1 MIPRI
6 FIDADK
12 IHNNIATI
20 DGSDLNYLKNVMRL
34 KVGDEIAVL
43 DNKSREFA
51 SKIISMDKNSIKAQ
65 FLAEKQPKS
74 ELKIQVTIAQG
85 LPKNPKMDIIV
96 QKATELGAARVIPLM
111 TERSVIKL
119 RDKKEIQKKVERW
132 RKIAKE
138 AAEQSGRSV
147 IPVIDDIKSFR
158 EIFLLCDNFDS
169 CVMLWEMEKERTLK
183 TFFRE
188 NKKIKN
194 MLILIGPEGGFS
206 HDEASLAK
214 TQGFP
219 TITIGNRILRTET
232 AAPAVLSMINYEFEL

>member
-6 FIDADK
+6 FIGADK
-12 IHNNIATI
+12 IQNDIATV

-34 KVGDEIAVL
+34 KIGDEISVL
-43 DNKSREFA
+43 DNKSREFS
-51 SKIISMDKNSIKAQ
+51 SKVISIDKNAIKAR

-85 LPKNPKMDIIV
+85 LPKNPKMDIII
-96 QKATELGAARVIPLM
+96 QKATELGAARMIPLL

-119 RDKKEIQKKVERW
+119 RDKKEIQKVERW
-132 RKIAKE
+132 QKIAKE

-147 IPVIDDIKSFR
+147 IPVVDEIRNFRDIFT
-158 EIFLLCDNFDS
+158 ICDNFDR
-169 CVMLWEMEKERTLK
+169 CVMLWEMEKEMTLK

-188 NKKIKN
+188 NKKIKSL
-194 MLILIGPEGGFS
+194 LILIGPEGGFS
-206 HDEASLAK
+206 QEESSLAK
-214 TQGFP
+214 KHGFA
-219 TITIGNRILRTET
+219 TVSIGNRILRTET